1 MAETIVF
8 TNNKITNK
16 MSKID
21 IDNEFNELKNQH
33 VLKGPKISSENLTI
47 EEIIKESK
55 VEYSEKLEPPPVCL
69 EIIKDNK
76 NSIIG
81 TMGTF
86 SVVMGKAKSRKT
98 FLTSMLVSAML
109 KKIQDATEMI
119 KGTLPTDRNKVIFFD
134 TEQSRHKVQQIQN
147 RILKLAE
154 STPTENLS
162 IYCLR
167 PYQPKQ
173 RVETIRDLI
182 YNTPGLG
189 MIVID
194 GIRDLTFDINSPQE
208 AVETTGLLMKWTY
221 DLNIHC
227 ICVIHQNKG
236 DNNARGH
243 LGTELINKGDTIISV
258 TKQDDDK
265 ELSIVEPVYCREKE
279 FEPFAFKIDE
289 TDLPYIFE
297 DWRSR
302 SNDGKKKS
310 LSPHDIEIET
320 HKKQIEQIFEN
331 QSNFK
336 YTDLMRMIKT
346 IFNKNGV
353 SLGDNK
359 AKDYISFYQNEKFII
374 KKEPNKTIGE
384 KYPFY
389 EKNY

>member
-1 MAETIVF
+1 
-8 TNNKITNK
+8 

-21 IDNEFNELKNQH
+21 IDNEFNELKNQE
-33 VLKGPKISSENLTI
+33 VSKVPKVSSENLTI

-69 EIIKDNK
+69 EIIQNNK

-81 TMGTF
+81 TLGTF

-98 FLTSMLVSAML
+98 FLTSLLVSAML
-109 KKIQDATEMI
+109 KEEQDPSEMI
-119 KGTLPTDRNKVIFFD
+119 KGTLPINRRKVIFFD

-147 RILKLAE
+147 RILKLAGNT
-154 STPTENLS
+154 STEDLS
-162 IYCLR
+162 TYCLR
-167 PYQPKQ
+167 PYQPLQ
-173 RVETIRDLI
+173 RVDVIKNVI

-194 GIRDLTFDINSPQE
+194 GIRDLAFDINSPQE
-208 AVETTGLLMKWTY
+208 AVETTGLLMQWTY

-258 TKQDDDK
+258 TRQEDDK

-279 FEPFAFKIDE
+279 FEAFAFKIDE
-289 TDLPYIFE
+289 NELPYIFE
-297 DWRSR
+297 DWTSR
-302 SNDGKKKS
+302 SNEGKKKS
-310 LSPHDIEIET
+310 LSPHDIEIEA
-320 HKKQIEQIFEN
+320 HKKHIEQIFEI
-331 QSNFK
+331 QSSFK

-353 SLGDNK
+353 SFGDNK
-359 AKDYISFYQNEKFII
+359 AKDYISFYINEKLII
-374 KKEPNKTIGE
+374 KKEANKTIGE
-384 KYPFY
+384 KYTSY
-389 EKNY
+389 EKNQ